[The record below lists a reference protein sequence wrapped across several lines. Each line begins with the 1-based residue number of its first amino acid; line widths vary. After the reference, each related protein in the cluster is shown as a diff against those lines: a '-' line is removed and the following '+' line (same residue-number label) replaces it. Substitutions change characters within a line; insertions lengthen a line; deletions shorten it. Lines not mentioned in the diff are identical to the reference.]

1 MGQFADSPSCC
12 KCGAKAPLNRPE
24 YVYHEGHYHSP
35 NIGEHIHL
43 CCRRCNYKWTMA
55 PADTTGTKWYD
66 KPPLGRSGGINKVG
80 SITDSLGRLL
90 MPRMSSYQENSE
102 RFEEEDESPSR
113 KIGWR
118 KPEGLFNVD

>member
-1 MGQFADSPSCC
+1 MGQFVDNPSCC

-24 YVYHEGHYHSP
+24 YVYHEGRYHSP

-66 KPPLGRSGGINKVG
+66 KPPLGRSNSINKVG

-90 MPRMSSYQENSE
+90 VPGMSSYQENSE
-102 RFEEEDESPSR
+102 RFEEKDESPSR
-113 KIGWR
+113 KVGWR
-118 KPEGLFNVD
+118 KPEGQL